1 MAVSGAFATRTE
13 VSRAIDSL
21 LAEEF
26 SSDAISA
33 VTAAGEPIE
42 NLSETGAERLNDILG
57 GAGLGA
63 LVGAAAGI
71 AVVTLLIP
79 EIGLVLVAGQ
89 LVTGGALAGGLI
101 GALVKLG
108 HSPVQAEAL
117 VEQLRSGRYLII
129 VHTEDAQRAG
139 TVLRNAGAT
148 DVHLSQTP

>member
-1 MAVSGAFATRTE
+1 MAASGAFATRME
-13 VSRAIDSL
+13 VSHAIDAL

-26 SSDAISA
+26 PSDAISA

-42 NLSETGAERLNDILG
+42 NLSETGMERLNDILG

-63 LVGAAAGI
+63 LAGGAVGL
-71 AVVTLLIP
+71 AVVTLLVP

-108 HSPVQAEAL
+108 HSRVQAEAL
-117 VEQLRSGRYLII
+117 VEQLKSGRYLII
-129 VHTEDAQRAG
+129 VNTEDAQRAE

-148 DVHLSQTP
+148 DVHLT